1 MKKFLAILLA
11 MVMVLSLVACGGG
24 ETASAPAASGEAEGK
39 KLIGVCMQ
47 NMSSSINELQSE
59 ALKEMFEPLGY
70 EVQVVSADDS
80 VSNQT
85 QQIQNF
91 ILMGAEMLVV
101 LPCEIETLEDVLL
114 QARENGIKVVISG
127 GTGSISEDAYDAVSA
142 DDEFMIGMYVAAV
155 TKTWVEENLDPN
167 GDWDVEFVSSTIS
180 VDAKSRCAGEFMIVE
195 PYLKN
200 EAGEYVNLM
209 GEVVSES
216 EKIENPVYCQMI
228 ADRVESID
236 ECSTEM
242 DIAGDNRTVVAGVL
256 TDNPKARV
264 IISYNSLASTA
275 GSQYVVDTYPEEQW
289 DEFAFFSAG
298 VMGDEYEYLIG
309 SVSDEAGTRSA
320 FRAACQFGGGDAAA
334 TLSNLAYNVLFG
346 EAGVD
351 YGKAN
356 PNSIGLFYPLSAEV
370 NGGNAALVCFDTPSY
385 IRSYTYEEVLAEE
398 NLMTYWDAQNGYNT
412 AMQESAAPAMDA
424 APAESGAI
432 EGGVTYTCEYVGG
445 MGAETHAFDLMDDG
459 TCKFYLPGNAM
470 IVDVY
475 EGTYTIADDGVTV
488 AIKGLTNIDTS
499 SAYTIPGLWPYIDSA
514 TGDATITI
522 NPDDFTFTVPG
533 TETAEETPAA
543 EAPEAAPADKPEGA
557 YTCEVDGLAGKE
569 TLQFVLNEDG
579 TCQFSLPGN
588 TMIVD
593 VYEGTYTRD
602 GDTVTITGLKNVD
615 SSSAFQVP
623 GLWDFID
630 ATTGD
635 TVITVNDADFTFQPQ
650 A

>member
-1 MKKFLAILLA
+1 MKKLLVLLLA
-11 MVMVLSLVACGGG
+11 ASMILSLAACGGG
-24 ETASAPAASGEAEGK
+24 ETASSADASGESEGS

-101 LPCEIETLEDVLL
+101 LPCEIETLEDSLI

-155 TKTWVEENLDPN
+155 TKTWVEQYMDPN

-180 VDAKSRCAGEFMIVE
+180 IDAKSRCAGEFMIVE

-200 EAGEYVNLM
+200 EAGDFVNLM
-209 GEVVSES
+209 GEVVSET
-216 EKIENPVYCQMI
+216 EKVENPVFCQMI

-242 DIAGDNRTVVAGVL
+242 DIAGDNRSVVAGVL

-275 GSQYVVDTYPEEQW
+275 GSQYVVDTYPQEQW

-309 SVSDEAGTRSA
+309 SVTEDAGTRSL

-334 TLSNLAYNVLFG
+334 TLANLSYNVMFG

-356 PNSIGLFYPLSAEV
+356 PNSIGLFYPLEADV
-370 NGGNAALVCFDTPSY
+370 NGGTPALVCFDTPSY

-398 NLMTYWDAQNGYNT
+398 NLMTYWDAQNGYN
-412 AMQESAAPAMDA
+412 ADAQQESPAAGPVEIV
-424 APAESGAI
+424 PI
-432 EGGVTYTCEYVGG
+432 EGGQTYICEYVGG
-445 MGAETHAFDLMDDG
+445 MGPENHAFDLMDDG

-470 IVDVY
+470 IVDQY
-475 EGTYTIADDGVTV
+475 AGTYTVADDGVTV
-488 AIKGLTNIDTS
+488 EIKGLTNIDTS
-499 SAYTIPGLWPYIDSA
+499 SAYTIPGLWPYIDST
-514 TGDATITI
+514 TGDATIII
-522 NPDDFTFTVPG
+522 NPDDFTYTVPG
-533 TETAEETPAA
+533 AETSADAPAEA
-543 EAPEAAPADKPEGA
+543 APEAAPIEKPEGA
-557 YTCEVDGLAGKE
+557 YTCEVDGLGGKD
-569 TLQFVLNEDG
+569 TLQFILNEDG

-588 TMIVD
+588 AMIVD
-593 VYEGTYTRD
+593 QYAGTYTRD
-602 GDTVTITGLKNVD
+602 GDTVTIIGLRNVD
-615 SSSAFQVP
+615 ESSAFQIP
-623 GLWDFID
+623 GLWAFID
-630 ATTGD
+630 SATGD
-635 TVITVNDADFTFQPQ
+635 AVITVNDADFTFQPQ